1 MSESARKNN
10 GVFES
15 HNAQGDRIRRHPT
28 YPENQIDE
36 MSVSR
41 TLAVGITEPS
51 EIPADSFRAQNLPQT
66 AERRQPNLDDDFAR
80 RLETSVMRL
89 DFDQTGQDYTVL
101 NNQGEIRLNTRG
113 DLNESHQRIEA
124 HQTGIELTQMTY
136 IHPMD
141 RAARLNVT
149 PLEEE
154 YSEHSS
160 EDRTDSTDSE

>member
-1 MSESARKNN
+1 
-10 GVFES
+10 
-15 HNAQGDRIRRHPT
+15 
-28 YPENQIDE
+28 
-36 MSVSR
+36 
-41 TLAVGITEPS
+41 
-51 EIPADSFRAQNLPQT
+51 
-66 AERRQPNLDDDFAR
+66 
-80 RLETSVMRL
+80 MRL